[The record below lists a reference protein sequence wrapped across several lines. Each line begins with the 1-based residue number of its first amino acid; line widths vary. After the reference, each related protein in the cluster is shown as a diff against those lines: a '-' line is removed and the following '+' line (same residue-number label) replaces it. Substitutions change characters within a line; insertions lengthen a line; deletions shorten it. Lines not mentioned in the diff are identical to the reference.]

1 MDQNLKTKN
10 GNGSGPNSSFLIP
23 PSSLSLDEL
32 IALNDEIAALVR
44 AGVPLEA
51 GLAELG
57 SDMPGRLGQFALALS
72 ERTARGESLGDA
84 IMDDAGDLPA
94 AYRAVVQAGMRAGR
108 LPAALEAVAAAARRL
123 SETHRAAVS
132 AALYP
137 LIVVLAA
144 WCGLLFFTNTLAPQL
159 AATFRAFNVPG
170 HQFFDAMGWV
180 GRGAWYWGPIV
191 PVTVVLLAIFW
202 WLASTRASALQG
214 SRADALLG
222 RIPWMGQMLRWSR
235 TATFLEV
242 LALLIENE
250 TPLSEAIILAAEAS
264 GDPQTLQSVQTLA
277 LSLENGLTQPK
288 SGTPI
293 FPPLLNWL
301 LLAASRDDALLPA
314 LQHAAAT
321 YHRRARHQSDLL
333 RLFLP
338 ILLTIT
344 FAGSVTALYALTLF
358 APYASMLR
366 AMGG

>member
-1 MDQNLKTKN
+1 MNDRPDTLEKRRR
-10 GNGSGPNSSFLIP
+10 
-23 PSSLSLDEL
+23 PSAPSTALPMPSLSLDEL

-57 SDMPGRLGQFALALS
+57 SDMPGRLGKFAVALS
-72 ERTARGESLGDA
+72 ERTARGESLADA
-84 IMDDAGDLPA
+84 IMDDAGQLPA
-94 AYRAVVQAGMRAGR
+94 AYRAVVRAGVRAGR
-108 LPAALEAVAAAARRL
+108 LPAALEAIAAAARRL

-137 LIVVLAA
+137 LLVVLVA
-144 WCGLLFFTNTLAPQL
+144 WSGLLFFTKKLAPEL

-170 HQFFDAMGWV
+170 HQFFDALGWI
-180 GRGAWYWGPIV
+180 GSGAQYWGPIL
-191 PVTVVLLAIFW
+191 PVTVVVLAIAW
-202 WLASTRASALQG
+202 WFASTRASALQG
-214 SRADALLG
+214 TRADSLLG
-222 RIPWMGQMLRWSR
+222 RIPWMGPMLRWSR

-242 LALLIENE
+242 LALLIENQ
-250 TPLSEAIILAAEAS
+250 TPLPEAVTLAAQAS
-264 GDPQTLQSVQTLA
+264 GDAKTVKAAQDLAVSLNNGHTRPMNASVV
-277 LSLENGLTQPK
+277 
-288 SGTPI
+288 

-344 FAGSVTALYALTLF
+344 IGGSVTALYALTLF
-358 APYASMLR
+358 APYSSMLR
-366 AMGG
+366 ALGG